1 VEDLFLSVLNM
12 SLTASYVIAAV
23 MLARL
28 FLKKAPKV
36 ISYAL
41 WAVAGFR
48 LVFPLSFE
56 SPFSLIPFKSAPI
69 PADIATQ
76 PIPRVDSGI
85 DIIDN
90 VVSSVLPA
98 VTPAAS
104 VNPMQVWLTV
114 GACLW
119 LVGMVVM
126 LIYSVVSIVLLK
138 RRLNGAKFVL
148 DNIYKANNLKTPFVL
163 GLFRPKIY
171 IPAGLTEEESRYI
184 ILHERMHIRRHDHVV
199 KFLAYLILCLHW
211 FNPFV
216 WAAFLLMSTDM
227 EMSCDERVLK
237 EMGIEMKKA
246 YSMSLL
252 SLAVERRII
261 GGSPLAFGEGGMKER
276 IKNVLNF
283 KKPSRVIMVAAVALV
298 AIFSVGFAINRI
310 PAVAGDYDFYNFS
323 VNGFTLGA
331 DTNQMDTSALTPAEP
346 LHVGD
351 GYDFN
356 YEEVRYG
363 TDANTGRLIKMFVN
377 VYDGAYIPSV
387 TIHKDEGPIYIPHN
401 LNTIEQVINV
411 FGRGE
416 GGWQDREQ
424 GLRYMEYRQKEGQ
437 SSATVRFVYTNG
449 VLDGI
454 THRLVWV
461 MAESSLPYHLESSH
475 GSSAEPLTFSSN
487 ETGLIRL
494 GTLAFDTYMEF
505 LMSEKTPVNERI
517 ASYKLGDISVM
528 AGDINQFCVS
538 LNYDFTTDN
547 DTYVNPPRGV
557 KGKGAWP
564 DNYLEL
570 RVQHAY
576 EDIYAIVSIGTGG
589 GGQGLTPYPSQQAT
603 LEPTTPEWSPGQSL
617 GVDMVSLDYA
627 SDDIVI
633 FHGYF
638 GLFVYDLDSSRII
651 RSLDL
656 KPIKCDA
663 TQGDDYCEVSVGMDG
678 NTVQLHRMS
687 SENMY
692 VYTVSDNTLRETPYE
707 RMRNGFGSNFVPIED
722 VIDSEKLGVYS
733 YHAVKLDT
741 GEYGYLHAS
750 DWTLGTLFYVR
761 NDMMYRLFNAKES
774 RR

>member
-1 VEDLFLSVLNM
+1 MEDLFISVLNM
-12 SLTASYVIAAV
+12 SLTASYVITAI

-28 FLKKAPKV
+28 FLKKAPKA

-48 LVFPLSFE
+48 LVFPFSFE
-56 SPFSLIPFKSAPI
+56 SVLSLIPFKSAPI
-69 PADIATQ
+69 PADIAMQ

-85 DIIDN
+85 RIVDN

-98 VTPAAS
+98 ATPAAS
-104 VNPMQVWLTV
+104 VNPVQVWLTV
-114 GACLW
+114 GAYLW
-119 LVGMVVM
+119 FAGMAIM
-126 LIYSVVSIVLLK
+126 LIYSVVSMVLLK
-138 RRLNGAKFVL
+138 RRLNGAVL
-148 DNIYKANNLKTPFVL
+148 IEDNIYRAENLKTPFVL

-171 IPAGLTEEESRYI
+171 IPAGLTEEENRYI
-184 ILHERMHIRRHDHVV
+184 ILHERTHIRRHDHVV
-199 KFLAYLILCLHW
+199 KPLAYFILCLHW
-211 FNPFV
+211 FNPLA
-216 WAAFLLMSTDM
+216 WAAFLLMSADM

-237 EMGIEMKKA
+237 EIGGETKKA

-252 SLAVERRII
+252 SLAAERPII

-283 KKPSRVIMVAAVALV
+283 KKPSRTIIIAAVALV
-298 AIFSVGFAINRI
+298 AILSVGFAMNRAT
-310 PAVAGDYDFYNFS
+310 AVTGDYDFYNFS
-323 VNGFTLGA
+323 VNGFMLGA
-331 DTNQMDTSALTPAEP
+331 DISEMDASTLTPAEP
-346 LHVGD
+346 LHVSD

-356 YEEVRYG
+356 YEEVRYSA
-363 TDANTGRLIKMFVN
+363 DANTGRLIKMFVN

-401 LNTIEQVINV
+401 LNTMEQVIDV
-411 FGRGE
+411 FGQGE

-449 VLDGI
+449 VSDGI

-461 MAESSLPYHLESSH
+461 MAESSLPYHVESSDV
-475 GSSAEPLTFSSN
+475 SSAEPLTFSSD
-487 ETGLIRL
+487 ETDLIRL

-505 LMSEKTPVNERI
+505 LMSEKTTVNERI
-517 ASYKLGDISVM
+517 SSYKLNDISVM
-528 AGDINQFCVS
+528 AGDINEFCVS

-547 DTYVNPPRGV
+547 DSYVNPARGA
-557 KGKGAWP
+557 KGKGTWP

-576 EDIYAIVSIGTGG
+576 EDIYAIISIGTGG
-589 GGQGLTPYPSQQAT
+589 GGQGLTPYASRQTT
-603 LEPTTPEWSPGQSL
+603 LEPIAPGWSPEQSL
-617 GVDMVSLDYA
+617 GADMASLDYA

-638 GLFVYDLDSSRII
+638 GLFVYDLDSLRII

-656 KPIKCDA
+656 KPIHCNA
-663 TQGDDYCEVSVGMDG
+663 TQGDDYCEVSVSMDG

-707 RMRNGFGSNFVPIED
+707 PMSNRFGGNFVPTED
-722 VIDSEKLGVYS
+722 VIDSEKLGAYS
-733 YHAVKLDT
+733 YRAVKFDT
-741 GEYGYLHAS
+741 GEYGYLRTS
-750 DWTLGTLFYVR
+750 DWTLGTLSYVR
-761 NDMMYRLFNAKES
+761 DDSLFS
-774 RR
+774 LFGR

>member
-1 VEDLFLSVLNM
+1 MEDLFISVLNM
-12 SLTASYVIAAV
+12 SLTASYVITAI

-28 FLKKAPKV
+28 FLKKAPKA

-48 LVFPLSFE
+48 LVFPFSFE
-56 SPFSLIPFKSAPI
+56 SVFSLIPFKSAPI
-69 PADIATQ
+69 PADIAMQ

-85 DIIDN
+85 RIVDN

-98 VTPAAS
+98 ATPAAS
-104 VNPMQVWLTV
+104 MNPVQVWLTV
-114 GACLW
+114 GAYLW
-119 LVGMVVM
+119 FAGMAIM
-126 LIYSVVSIVLLK
+126 LIYSVVSMVLLK
-138 RRLNGAKFVL
+138 RRLNDAVIIE
-148 DNIYKANNLKTPFVL
+148 DNIYRAENLKTPFVL

-171 IPAGLTEEESRYI
+171 IPAGLTDEENRYI
-184 ILHERMHIRRHDHVV
+184 ILHERTHIRRHDHVV
-199 KFLAYLILCLHW
+199 KPLAYFILCLHW
-211 FNPFV
+211 FNPLA
-216 WAAFLLMSTDM
+216 WAAFLLMSADM

-237 EMGIEMKKA
+237 EIGGETKKA

-252 SLAVERRII
+252 SLAAERPII

-283 KKPSRVIMVAAVALV
+283 KKPSRAIIIAAVALV
-298 AIFSVGFAINRI
+298 AILSVGFAMNRVT
-310 PAVAGDYDFYNFS
+310 AVTGDYDFYNFS
-323 VNGFTLGA
+323 VNGFMLGA
-331 DTNQMDTSALTPAEP
+331 DISEMDTSTLTPAES
-346 LHVGD
+346 LHVSD

-356 YEEVRYG
+356 YEEVRYSA
-363 TDANTGRLIKMFVN
+363 DANTGRLIKMFVN
-377 VYDGAYIPSV
+377 VYDGAYIPAV

-401 LNTIEQVINV
+401 LNTIEQVIDV
-411 FGRGE
+411 FGQGG

-449 VLDGI
+449 VSDGI

-461 MAESSLPYHLESSH
+461 MAESSLPYHAESRDV
-475 GSSAEPLTFSSN
+475 SSAEPFTFSSD
-487 ETGLIRL
+487 ETDLIRL

-505 LMSEKTPVNERI
+505 LMSEKTSVNERI
-517 ASYKLGDISVM
+517 ASYKLNDISVM
-528 AGDINQFCVS
+528 AGDINEFCVS

-547 DTYVNPPRGV
+547 NSYVNPARGA
-557 KGKGAWP
+557 KGKGTWP

-576 EDIYAIVSIGTGG
+576 EDIYTIISIGTGG
-589 GGQGLTPYPSQQAT
+589 GGQGLTPYASQQTT
-603 LEPTTPEWSPGQSL
+603 LEPIAPGWSPEQSL
-617 GVDMVSLDYA
+617 GADMASLDYA

-638 GLFVYDLDSSRII
+638 GLFVYELDSRRII

-656 KPIKCDA
+656 KPIHCNA
-663 TQGDDYCEVSVGMDG
+663 TQGDDYCEVSVSMDG

-707 RMRNGFGSNFVPIED
+707 LMSNRFGGNFVATED
-722 VIDSEKLGVYS
+722 VIDPEKLGAYS
-733 YHAVKLDT
+733 DRAVKFDT
-741 GEYGYLHAS
+741 GEYGYLRTS
-750 DWTLGTLFYVR
+750 DWTLGTLSYVR
-761 NDMMYRLFNAKES
+761 DDSLFS
-774 RR
+774 LFGR